1 MLVEQA
7 ATAALKIAT
16 SAYLLQRGNVVYSG
30 PAARLREDVDVLHS
44 TYLGHGTARRE
55 SALRR

>member
-1 MLVEQA
+1 
-7 ATAALKIAT
+7 
-16 SAYLLQRGNVVYSG
+16 VYHGS
-30 PAARLREDVDVLHS
+30 AARLRDDVDVLHS